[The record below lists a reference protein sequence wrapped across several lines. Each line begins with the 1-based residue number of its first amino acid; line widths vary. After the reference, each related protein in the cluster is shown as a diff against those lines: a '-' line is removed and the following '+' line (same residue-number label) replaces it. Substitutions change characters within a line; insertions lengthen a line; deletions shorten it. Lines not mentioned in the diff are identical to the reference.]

1 MFKRLIPLFSLLVIA
16 VVLMIGGCSQ
26 DMTTSPDST
35 AITSQKLT
43 ETQDIRKVLIAYR
56 GEVPQA
62 ALDAAG
68 AQIQKK
74 YDRIPVVVAMVPASA
89 IAELRSN
96 PNIMAVEEDIPR
108 EFCAQTLDW
117 GVDRI
122 DAEYVH
128 AISGNRGAGVNVAV
142 LDSGGDMDHPDLTWA
157 GGISIVNKDPN
168 DWEDKNGHGTHCSG
182 IVSADDNDI
191 GVVGVAPECNI
202 YMVQVAKSARLSLY
216 DIIDGIIWCADT
228 HDDADPNNDIQIMS
242 MSFSGGYSLN
252 EELAVQEA
260 YNEGILLVA
269 ASGNDASSVRYPAAL
284 DEVMAISG
292 SNSSDELYVYSNTGP
307 EIELIAPGRLI
318 YSTYKWATYRTLSG
332 TSMACPMV
340 AGTAA
345 LVWSANPTWTR
356 DQVRSRLHATAEDI
370 GLTTYQQGYGLV
382 DAENA
387 VLGTTNGDDY

>member
-1 MFKRLIPLFSLLVIA
+1 MLV
-16 VVLMIGGCSQ
+16 VVAFLMVGGCSQ

-43 ETQDIRKVLIAYR
+43 ETQDIRKVLIVYR
-56 GEVPQA
+56 GEVPHA

-68 AQIQKK
+68 AQIQKS
-74 YDRIPVVVAMVPASA
+74 YNLFPVIVATVPANAMQGLRNNPS
-89 IAELRSN
+89 IA
-96 PNIMAVEEDIPR
+96 AVEEDIPR

-128 AISGNRGAGVNVAV
+128 ATSGNRGAGANVAV

-157 GGISIVNKDPN
+157 GGISVVNKDPN
-168 DWEDKNGHGTHCSG
+168 DWDDKNGHGTHCSG

-202 YMVQVAKSARLSLY
+202 YMVQVAKSSRLSLY
-216 DIIDGIIWCADT
+216 DIIDGINWCAET
-228 HDDADPNNDIQIMS
+228 HNDADPNNDIQIMS
-242 MSFSGGYSLN
+242 MSFSGPYSAS
-252 EELAVQEA
+252 EETAIQAA

-269 ASGNDASSVRYPAAL
+269 ASGNDAGAVRYPAAL

-292 SNSSDELYVYSNTGP
+292 CNSSDGMYIYSNTGP
-307 EIELIAPGRLI
+307 EIELIAPAERV

-340 AGTAA
+340 AGAAA
-345 LVWSANPTWTR
+345 LVWSENPTWTR
-356 DQVRSRLHATAEDI
+356 DQVRSRLHDTAEDL
-370 GLTTYQQGYGLV
+370 GFTPEQQGYGLV

-387 VLGTTNGDDY
+387 TLGTTNGDDY